1 MLELFVYL
9 TTLLVAFQVAPAQ
22 VGSTDLAQPIMT
34 SLNEFG
40 SRVGAALPNVFAALI
55 LLGIGYVI
63 GKVVGW
69 VLSKFITKSNLD
81 TTMNKTSLGQAT
93 ARAGW
98 SFGRII
104 PTAAKWFVYIFFI
117 AAAIDVLQFPSL
129 SEAMS
134 TIWLWIPNIVA
145 FVVILIVGA
154 LIADFVGGYLRK
166 ELAARHITG
175 GNLIGLAATGMLY
188 AIVLVIAV
196 TQLQIGSTILNTVV
210 AAFAWGI
217 AAALAIGVGVGLA
230 YGLKDLIP
238 SIVTGSTHVESTLK
252 PGQVIRFGERSG
264 TIEQAG
270 AFHIILRNEDGKM
283 VVIPTKT
290 LVNEEIIIES
300 GPEPEIPEKRLKRLV
315 EEHDEEFAKS
325 KTDAIGA

>member
-1 MLELFVYL
+1 M
-9 TTLLVAFQVAPAQ
+9 VALQVAPAQ
-22 VGSTDLAQPIMT
+22 TGTTDFMQPIMT
-34 SLNEFG
+34 TLNEFG
-40 SRVGAALPNVFAALI
+40 ARVGAALPNIFAALV
-55 LLGIGYVI
+55 LLGIGYAI

-69 VLSKFITKSNLD
+69 VLSKFITKTDLD
-81 TTMNKTSLGQAT
+81 TTMNKTGLGQAT

-117 AAAIDVLQFPSL
+117 AAAIDVLQFPAL

-134 TIWLWIPNIVA
+134 TIWLWIPNLVA
-145 FVVILIVGA
+145 FVAILIVGA
-154 LIADFVGGYLRK
+154 IIADYVGGWLRK
-166 ELAARHITG
+166 ELSARQITG

-238 SIVTGSTHVESTLK
+238 SIMTGSTHVESTLK
-252 PGQVIRFGERSG
+252 PGQKIKFGERTG

-270 AFHIILRNEDGKM
+270 AFHIILKDENGARI
-283 VVIPTKT
+283 VIPTKT
-290 LVNEEIIIES
+290 LVNEEIVIES
-300 GPEPEIPEKRLKRLV
+300 GPEPEIPERRIKRLV
-315 EEHDEEFAKS
+315 EEHDSEFNTS
-325 KTDAIGA
+325 KTDSIGA